1 MVHMKDQNSHTIKVV
16 LLYLPVHLLAVA
28 LTWRDIRHR
37 PANQLRG
44 SKRLWRVVSALNT
57 LGAGAYWLAGRRE
70 T

>member
-1 MVHMKDQNSHTIKVV
+1 MKDQKSHTIKVV

-28 LTWRDIRHR
+28 LTWRDINRR
-37 PANQLRG
+37 SANQLRG

-57 LGAGAYWLAGRRE
+57 VGAGAYWLAGRRD